1 MEATLITCGGHIRT
15 ARCQALSKRT
25 KQQCGAPASRGKRV
39 CRFHG
44 GKSTGPTSIEGRK
57 RCAAAKTIH
66 GEDTRELREQS
77 REKRREMKRL
87 FNNLPWYATRK

>member
-1 MEATLITCGGHIRT
+1 METTLITCGGYIKT

-66 GEDTRELREQS
+66 GEDTRALREQS

>member
-77 REKRREMKRL
+77 REKRREMQRL

>member
-1 MEATLITCGGHIRT
+1 MEATLITCGGHIIT

>member
-1 MEATLITCGGHIRT
+1 METTLITCGGHIIT

-44 GKSTGPTSIEGRK
+44 RKSTGPTSIEGRK

-66 GEDTRELREQS
+66 GEDTRALREQS

>member
-1 MEATLITCGGHIRT
+1 METTLITCGGHIRT

-25 KQQCGAPASRGKRV
+25 KQQCEAPASRGKRV

-87 FNNLPWYATRK
+87 FNSLPWYATRK